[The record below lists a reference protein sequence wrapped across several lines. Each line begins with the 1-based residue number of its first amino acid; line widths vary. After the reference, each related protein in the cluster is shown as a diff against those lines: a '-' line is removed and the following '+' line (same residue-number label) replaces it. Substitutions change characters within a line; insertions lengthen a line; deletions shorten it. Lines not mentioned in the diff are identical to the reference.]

1 MLLYVPC
8 VSVMGAIARESS
20 RGGMTFSILWGL
32 NVAYSLAAVFYQV
45 ANLASH
51 PQDSSFTMPAVVIFN
66 ARGVVALRRSR
77 DRVTV
82 RLVND
87 PASECCCDT
96 GKGSCH

>member
-1 MLLYVPC
+1 
-8 VSVMGAIARESS
+8 
-20 RGGMTFSILWGL
+20 
-32 NVAYSLAAVFYQV
+32 VFYQV
-45 ANLASH
+45 ANFSSH
-51 PQDSSFTMPAVVIFN
+51 PQYSSITIAAVVIFN
-66 ARGVVALRRSR
+66 ALVLVALRRSR